1 MASYTLRALDAETI
15 AAAKSRARDAGT
27 SLDDVLRAAL
37 TAYAEGHDTPAQQ
50 LAAQGGRARA
60 ASMSA
65 RERSVSA
72 RRAVMTRW
80 AKKGTG

>member
-27 SLDDVLRAAL
+27 SLDAVLRTSL
-37 TAYAEGHDTPAQQ
+37 IAYADGHDTTAQQ
-50 LAAQGGRARA
+50 LAAQGGHARA

-72 RRAVMTRW
+72 RRAVMMRW
-80 AKKGTG
+80 AKKGKG